1 MIFLWRRIGMSGMSG
16 KSGKPGMSG
25 KSGKPGMSGKSGSSY
40 FTKMHFEDLPLARMM
55 YVPLESELRSMR
67 LSSPSV
73 C

>member
-1 MIFLWRRIGMSGMSG
+1 MIFLWRRIGKIGKSG
-16 KSGKPGMSG
+16 KSGKPE
-25 KSGKPGMSGKSGSSY
+25 KSGKSGSSY

-55 YVPLESELRSMR
+55 YVPRESELRSMR